1 MTREEAI
8 KHLAHL
14 QTIGTLSDETMSAFA
29 LAEEALKNE
38 SALLDRILEIIDE
51 LNDTK
56 ALADKTPLGHHIHK
70 TLANEIKQAVL
81 ALREGGEQE

>member
-38 SALLDRILEIIDE
+38 SALLDRILEIIDTSQTYKMTAGE
-51 LNDTK
+51 EDTYI
-56 ALADKTPLGHHIHK
+56 DKRVLR
-70 TLANEIKQAVL
+70 EAVE
-81 ALREGGEQE
+81 ALREGKE